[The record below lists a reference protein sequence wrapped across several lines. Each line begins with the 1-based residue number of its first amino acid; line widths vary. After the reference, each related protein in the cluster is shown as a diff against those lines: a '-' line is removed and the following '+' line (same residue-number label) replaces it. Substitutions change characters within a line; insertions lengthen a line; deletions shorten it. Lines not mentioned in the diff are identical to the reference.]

1 MSEHKDFT
9 THEEQKN
16 ETDQDEAAPEEQKES
31 SAGTDLSN
39 EELYLLCKERIC
51 PECPQRVEMDQQVLR
66 VRADAEN
73 FRKRMSR
80 EKEQFCK
87 YATETILEEIVPVL
101 DNLELALQHGKDVQ
115 ACKELV
121 QGVDMT
127 NKMLLETLQKHGLEQ
142 VHTEKGDEFDPAW
155 QEAVAQEER
164 SDLESGLV
172 CQIMQKGY
180 KIRDRLLRPA
190 KVIVSKKCES

>member
-1 MSEHKDFT
+1 MSEPKDYT
-9 THEEQKN
+9 TQEEQKN
-16 ETDQDEAAPEEQKES
+16 EADQEEAAREEQKGS
-31 SAGTDLSN
+31 SPGTDLSN
-39 EELYLLCKERIC
+39 EELSLLCQERIC
-51 PECPQRVEMDQQVLR
+51 PQCPERMEMDQQMLR

-87 YATETILEEIVPVL
+87 YATESILEEIVPVL

-142 VHTEKGDEFDPAW
+142 VYTEKGDEFDPTW

-164 SDLESGLV
+164 SDLESGYV